1 MAAARVFTDLVLW
14 QKARGWSREIFGQ
27 TRLKAFREDQRLVIQ
42 INDSS
47 SSVIANIA
55 EGFGRGTQGEFVT
68 FLGYALGSLNETQA
82 HLCTAYDREFIDRDA
97 FARLFK
103 EGTEIRRMIVAF
115 VKAMVLPGSG
125 VKHQKKYVSWT
136 DQVWESY
143 ERLTGNKRPPLF
155 ETETSRSRAA
165 KTPIND
171 APPV

>member
-1 MAAARVFTDLVLW
+1 MVAARVFTELVFW
-14 QKARGWSREIFGQ
+14 QRARGWSKAIFGQ
-27 TRLKAFREDQRLVIQ
+27 TRQKGFREDERLVIQ

-47 SSVIANIA
+47 ASVIANIA

-82 HLCTAYDREFIDRDA
+82 HLCTAYDREFIDKDS

-103 EGTEIRRMIVAF
+103 EGTEIRKMIVAF
-115 VKAMVLPGSG
+115 VKSMVLPGSG
-125 VKHQKKYVSWT
+125 VKHQRKFVSWT

-155 ETETSRSRAA
+155 ETETSRSRAT
-165 KTPIND
+165 KPPID
-171 APPV
+171 DEPPI